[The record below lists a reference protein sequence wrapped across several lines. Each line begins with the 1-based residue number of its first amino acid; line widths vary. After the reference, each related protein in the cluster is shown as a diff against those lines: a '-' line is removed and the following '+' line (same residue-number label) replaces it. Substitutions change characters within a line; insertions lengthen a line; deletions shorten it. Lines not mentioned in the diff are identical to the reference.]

1 MEMFTRFQKQ
11 LHACFSWFNLQFYKL
26 YGKTVV
32 VSKLKQRQ
40 KKKAKQDSI
49 TLVNFAFTAKCNK

>member
-26 YGKTVV
+26 YGKTVI

-40 KKKAKQDSI
+40 KKKKSQTGLNYTSEFCI
-49 TLVNFAFTAKCNK
+49 YGEVQ